1 MLNIGDKS
9 RRRATILLMV
19 VSLLALLFVIVT
31 GYLSL
36 ARFERQTFGTL
47 HRGADVDRVVASAN
61 ELIRSRMR
69 EQWLDPRTGRLLA
82 APGAGQDTVAREDI
96 PGYGGSNWLAGPLI
110 VDAGSPPLALAQ
122 LYANLPAPYNQL
134 LLNRYAAVTSLKR
147 AYGAND
153 APELPIQ
160 SRLAELLLDGDES
173 DLHFRFA
180 DLASNA
186 RAAFM
191 DADGDGIP
199 DSDFAAVADLTDL
212 ANAIAGAPVPAP
224 RQALEIMPPIVGQL
238 AMRPFR
244 PYRLVDPNNVAPG
257 EAGETTFDEQWAL
270 YNRFAR
276 YELAAR
282 VVSHGGMLSLSAP
295 GAGNSK
301 SWNRLFAARLFN
313 CIERDGGTLGENEDA
328 LFDAI
333 FGQAAAIDA
342 LLRRRGGALPSWMP
356 DGQSD
361 RLLAAVPEPL
371 RILEGRFRA
380 TFDLG
385 SDGANF
391 SVNRTHS
398 WQRFNLTR
406 NSGSPSDRDFWR
418 ALAAKRV
425 NPEWFNGAQVHLD
438 DNVNKF
444 DRRQLLTALNNSDDL
459 ARRQRKDADP
469 NAANYRDQPGLHH
482 GQTKFYLGEAANAF
496 HPNGVYRSSPA
507 DPNGVAI
514 TRRLA
519 AYYYDMLSGHQYD
532 PNLPNEVDSAFEQAH
547 MLAVNTVQAA
557 APRGTGA
564 GLAAGFIDVV
574 TLQVNDP
581 LKPGNDR
588 RYIGYGPQPFISQV
602 TLHDRDDNPTTENLE
617 LLVELY
623 NPNDPTDYNNLNND
637 AHALFMPQFGISVN
651 DQFQGLVG
659 FPQVKQMIVLDQT
672 IADANRQ
679 INVNRPPNLG
689 AANRFPGRTFTS
701 ISINGTGNTSVFE
714 GLTDS
719 FGQRVTHSA
728 VRNYPVQ
735 LAGPSGDDWVTVK
748 LWKRNAGL
756 EWFQVDEF
764 RVLNPVRYYGRDPND
779 EWTVV
784 AWRDMNAERYFRSAP
799 NPAGGTF
806 PPLAG
811 RWRMAAAWEPDPNN
825 PNDPANPYT
834 GNVVSF
840 TGFNPDQGIGA
851 PAVAF
856 RNTVSRPEPD
866 VDDVGFAAPRT
877 SPTVPLYTMNA
888 TPINPALRNQ
898 LVVHGSRRPESFP
911 TVGFLAFVPRFSHV
925 QAQVSGAPATARWPM
940 SRLLREFWFDNG
952 GSGPYSLTGYPADFG
967 HMPFFDNRQSEEGNA
982 YMNVAGRVPWGQLVF
997 DYFTTIDPAGPDGL
1011 PGTADDI
1018 DPLRIG
1024 GRININTADWYTL
1037 AQLPLIG
1044 PNGDPNGAPI
1054 PIVAQNVPAEN
1065 VPSLAFWNPLS
1076 GVLAGMDSDPTG
1088 PQRRFVAERT
1098 GAQAPSPKSL
1108 PQRRSDT
1115 GWWTLGPW
1123 LAQAAA
1129 AYRDGVPYVKASLAQ
1144 NPASL
1149 YHRAFARNSGNIG
1162 DPEHL
1167 RPYRN
1172 TTYGQPRGN
1181 DPNSVLALGPPLHY
1195 GFLTI
1200 GELANV
1206 VGFDSTPGD
1215 PADPAYM
1222 RAAATPNDYYS
1233 TLGDGT
1239 SPRHGDYMKAVSLL
1253 ALLDSHYLT
1262 TRSNTFTIYL
1272 SVMDRE
1278 NPEASI
1284 RSQVTVDRSNLL
1296 PRLIHQDLNNN
1307 GLVDAGDAVTTV
1319 QRDGLPTVI
1328 SQRRSAFYNAR
1339 HDD

>member
-1 MLNIGDKS
+1 
-9 RRRATILLMV
+9 
-19 VSLLALLFVIVT
+19 
-31 GYLSL
+31 
-36 ARFERQTFGTL
+36 
-47 HRGADVDRVVASAN
+47 
-61 ELIRSRMR
+61 
-69 EQWLDPRTGRLLA
+69 
-82 APGAGQDTVAREDI
+82 
-96 PGYGGSNWLAGPLI
+96 
-110 VDAGSPPLALAQ
+110 
-122 LYANLPAPYNQL
+122 
-134 LLNRYAAVTSLKR
+134 
-147 AYGAND
+147 
-153 APELPIQ
+153 
-160 SRLAELLLDGDES
+160 
-173 DLHFRFA
+173 
-180 DLASNA
+180 
-186 RAAFM
+186 
-191 DADGDGIP
+191 
-199 DSDFAAVADLTDL
+199 
-212 ANAIAGAPVPAP
+212 AGAPAPAP
-224 RQALEIMPPIVGQL
+224 RQALEIIPPVVGQL

-257 EAGETTFDEQWAL
+257 EAGETTIDEQWAL
-270 YNRFAR
+270 YDRFAR

-295 GAGNSK
+295 SAGNSK

-333 FGQAAAIDA
+333 HGQAAAIDA

-361 RLLAAVPEPL
+361 RQLAAVPEPL

-391 SVNRTHS
+391 GVNRAHS

-438 DNVNKF
+438 DNVNKY
-444 DRRQLLTALNNSDDL
+444 DRRQLLTTLNNSDDL
-459 ARRQRKDADP
+459 ARRQTRDADP
-469 NAANYRDQPGLHH
+469 NALSNVDKLGLYH
-482 GQTKFYLGEAANAF
+482 GQTKFYLGECANAF
-496 HPNGVYRSSPA
+496 HPNGVYRGSPA

-519 AYYYDMLSGHQYD
+519 AYYYDMLSGHKD
-532 PNLPNEVDSAFEQAH
+532 EPNLPDEFDSAFEQAH

-574 TLQVNDP
+574 TLQVSDP
-581 LKPGNDR
+581 LNPGNDR
-588 RYIGYGPQPFISQV
+588 RYIGYGPQPFITQV
-602 TLHDRDDNPTTENLE
+602 ALHDSDNDPNTENLS

-623 NPNDPTDYNNLNND
+623 NPNDPTDYGNLNND

-672 IADANRQ
+672 IADAQRQ
-679 INVNRPPNLG
+679 INAQRPANLG

-701 ISINGTGNTSVFE
+701 IAINGTGNTSVFDN
-714 GLTDS
+714 LTDS
-719 FGQRVTHSA
+719 FGQNVTHSV

-735 LAGPSGDDWVTVK
+735 LTGPKGDDWVTVK

-764 RVLNPVRYYGRDPND
+764 QVLNPVRYYGRDPND
-779 EWTVV
+779 EWTIV

-799 NPAGGTF
+799 NPAGSNF

-811 RWRMAAAWEPDPNN
+811 RWRMAAAWEPDPNDL
-825 PNDPANPYT
+825 NDPANPYT

-840 TGFNPDQGIGA
+840 AGFNPDQGIGA

-866 VDDVGFAAPRT
+866 VDDVGFGAPRS
-877 SPTVPLYTMNA
+877 SPTVPLHTMNA

-925 QAQVSGAPATARWPM
+925 QAQVAGAPPTNRWPM
-940 SRLLREFWFDNG
+940 PKLLREFWFENG
-952 GSGPYSLTGYPADFG
+952 GSGPYTLTGYPADFG
-967 HMPFFDNRQSEEGNA
+967 HMPFFDNRQDAEGNS

-997 DYFTTIDPAGPDGL
+997 DYFTTIDPAGPDGQL
-1011 PGTADDI
+1011 GTADDI

-1044 PNGDPNGAPI
+1044 PNGDPNAAEI
-1054 PIVAQNVPAEN
+1054 QQLKATNVPAEN
-1065 VPSLAFWNPLS
+1065 LPSPAFWSPLS
-1076 GVLAGMDSDPTG
+1076 GVLAGLDSDPTG

-1098 GAQAPSPKSL
+1098 GAMAPSPKSL
-1108 PQRRSDT
+1108 PQRRADT

-1129 AYRDGVPYVKASLAQ
+1129 AYRDGVPYVKATPSAQ
-1144 NPASL
+1144 NPAFL
-1149 YHRAFARNSGNIG
+1149 YHRAFARNSGNVG
-1162 DPEHL
+1162 DPDPQK
-1167 RPYRN
+1167 RPYRS

-1181 DPNSVLALGPPLHY
+1181 DPNSVLALGAPLQY

-1215 PADPAYM
+1215 PADPPYM

-1296 PRLIHQDLNNN
+1296 PRFIWKDDNNN
-1307 GLVDAGDAVTTV
+1307 GFIDPPPLGTDAVTTV

-1328 SQRRSAFYNAR
+1328 SQRRAAFYNAR
-1339 HDD
+1339 RDD